1 MKNEEKKTS
10 CRKILKDDASK
21 IKNITFSSR
30 ETEEVKRFLTRPKQD

>member
-1 MKNEEKKTS
+1 MKKNPS

-30 ETEEVKRFLTRPKQD
+30 ETEEVKRFLTRQKQD